1 MISMEGNEMAK
12 KLLINCASC
21 DARKLQEENY
31 SAYESITV
39 NAATVLASE
48 ASKAV
53 MNRLPFALNCA
64 NVIEVEGDV
73 DLRTVNGKAE
83 IKSDDAVPERKFY
96 MLVNGVLNIGPDT
109 QKQLAQCVGMTVN
122 GSLLCPESL
131 YATLGNVKVNGASA
145 CYPDGAIVL
154 RRNAVIDKL
163 FAMRAKRALYWA
175 ARRLIMVD
183 PELDAEALRAKGA
196 AFSAAEVIVA
206 QSKVEALL
214 DLIDEKADIVI
225 VPDGTAVVLDALT
238 LDENA
243 LRRYGR
249 RLYVIGDVTVP
260 EDGGVLGEIEYL
272 NVRGDARVFPAQ
284 REKLLEVLTDITGEV
299 KLERPHGAT
308 IGDKPVVK
316 VTKWMLERQPSGIEV
331 RDCAVVK
338 IAADIPKELLTE
350 RLHIEDCGVVE
361 CSEEQEDAV
370 ALVCEGVGQIGGD
383 DSDPTG
389 DILSGLKGMADTKVI
404 NASDYVLCA
413 SPTPGGRGI
422 MSGSEQTRGDEV
434 EDPYNRRQRQR

>member
-21 DARKLQEENY
+21 DARKIQEENY

-39 NAATVLASE
+39 NAATVLASA

-96 MLVNGVLNIGPDT
+96 MLVNGVLTIGPDT

-131 YATLGNVKVNGASA
+131 YAALGNVKVNGASA

-163 FAMRAKRALYWA
+163 FALRAKRALYWA

-183 PELDAEALRAKGA
+183 PELDAEALHDKGA
-196 AFSAAEVIVA
+196 AFSAAEAIIA

-225 VPDGTAVVLDALT
+225 VPDGTAVVLDDLT

-243 LRRYGR
+243 LRRHGR
-249 RLYVIGDVTVP
+249 RLYVVGDVTVP
-260 EDGGVLGEIEYL
+260 EGGGVLGEIEYL

-284 REKLLEVLTDITGEV
+284 RDKLLEVLTDIAGEV
-299 KLERPHGAT
+299 KLARSHGAT

-338 IAADIPKELLTE
+338 IAADVPKELLTE

-370 ALVCEGVGQIGGD
+370 ALVCEDVGQIGGD
-383 DSDPTG
+383 DSDPAG
-389 DILSGLKGMADTKVI
+389 DILSGLKDMANTKVI
-404 NASDYVLCA
+404 NATDYVL
-413 SPTPGGRGI
+413 
-422 MSGSEQTRGDEV
+422 
-434 EDPYNRRQRQR
+434 